1 MIRKRDALEYHSQGR
16 KGKIEVVPTKPCTT
30 ARDLSLAYTPGVAD
44 PCLEIARDP
53 DLAYEYTAKGNLVAV
68 VTNGTAV
75 LGLGNIGAI
84 AGKPVMEGKGVLFKR
99 FADIDV
105 FDIELN
111 ADAAEDVI
119 RVVKALEPTFG
130 GINLEDIKAP
140 ECFIIEEKLKEIMSI
155 PVFHDDQ
162 HGTAIIGA
170 AAFLNACALQGKD
183 PKKVKIIIS
192 GAGAA
197 AIAMANLLM
206 ELGVPRAAFY
216 LCDSQGVVYE
226 GRASGINEYKAKF
239 IQQTKDRTLGDAMR
253 GADVFLGV
261 SSAGLVTKEMVASM
275 ADKPIIFAMANPVPE
290 ISYPEAISVRSDLV
304 MATGRSDY
312 PNQVNNVLGFPF
324 IFRGALDVRAR
335 QINTAMKLAA
345 VHALAALARED
356 VPDSVSAAYGG
367 QKFKFG
373 PEYIIPKPFDSR
385 VLLWVAPAVA
395 KAAIDSGVARLHLD
409 MDAYRERLEGL
420 LGRSREVMRKIINRA
435 KKDPI
440 RLVFP
445 EGDNEKILRAC
456 QVIMD
461 EGIATPV
468 LLGEASEI
476 QRKSAE
482 LGLDLS
488 GIEIIR
494 PKEHPRGEEFIQ
506 KYYESRQRKGITK
519 HQATRILRHDY
530 NTFSM
535 MMVKEGLVDGVISG
549 IDSNYSDVI
558 RPALQVF
565 GTAPGIKRVAGM
577 YMLILKNDVKF
588 FADTTVNISPD
599 AEALSEIASNCADTM
614 RRLGIE
620 PRIAMISYSNFGE
633 TRNADTEKVAHA
645 TELIKRRRPDLMV
658 DGEMQIDAAVVPESR
673 EKAFPFSSLKGE
685 ANLLIFPDLSSGNV
699 AYKLMWR
706 LGGAEAVGPILVG
719 MAKPVNVLQR
729 DCSVDQVV
737 NIAAI
742 TALKA
747 KGALEG

>member
-16 KGKIEVVPTKPCTT
+16 KGKVEVIPSKPCTT
-30 ARDLSLAYTPGVAD
+30 QRDLSLAYTPGVAE
-44 PCLEIARDP
+44 PCLEIAKDP

-75 LGLGNIGAI
+75 LGLGNIGAV

-105 FDIELN
+105 FDIEIN
-111 ADAAEDVI
+111 ANTADEVI
-119 RVVKALEPTFG
+119 NVVKALEPTFG

-140 ECFIIEEKLKEIMSI
+140 ECFVIEEKLKELMSI

-170 AAFLNACALQGKD
+170 AAFLNACELQNKD
-183 PKKVKIIIS
+183 PKKVKIVIS

-206 ELGVPRAAFY
+206 DLGVPREAFF
-216 LCDSQGVVYE
+216 LVDSQGVVYE
-226 GRASGINEYKAKF
+226 GRSSGINEYKAKF
-239 IQQTKDRTLGDAMR
+239 IQKTEARTLADAMR

-290 ISYPEAISVRSDLV
+290 ISYPEACEARTDLV

-335 QINTAMKLAA
+335 QINTQMKLAA
-345 VHALAALARED
+345 VRALADLAKED

-395 KAAIDSGVARLHLD
+395 KAAIDSGVARVNLD
-409 MDAYRERLEGL
+409 MDAYKERLESL

-435 KKDPI
+435 KREPI
-440 RLVFP
+440 RIVFP

-456 QVIMD
+456 QVISD
-461 EGIATPV
+461 EGIAQPI
-468 LLGEASEI
+468 LLGEVAVI
-476 QRKSAE
+476 QKKIEE

-488 GIEIIR
+488 GAEFIR
-494 PKEHPRGEEFIQ
+494 PREYPRCEEFIQ
-506 KYYESRQRKGITK
+506 KYYESRQRKGLTRY
-519 HQATRILRHDY
+519 QAMRTIRHEY
-530 NTFSM
+530 NTFAM
-535 MMVKEGLVDGVISG
+535 MMVKEGLADGVISG
-549 IDSNYSDVI
+549 IEANYPDVI

-565 GTAPGIKRVAGM
+565 GTAPGVKRVAGM
-577 YMLILKNDVKF
+577 YMMILKNDVKF
-588 FADTTVNISPD
+588 FADTTVNTNPD
-599 AEALSEIASNCADTM
+599 AEALAEIAVNCADMVT
-614 RRLGIE
+614 RLGIE

-633 TRNADTEKVAHA
+633 TRNADTEKSARAVD
-645 TELIKRRRPDLMV
+645 LIRKRRPDLMV
-658 DGEMQIDAAVVPESR
+658 DGEMQIDAAVVTEVR
-673 EKAFPFSSLKGE
+673 EKAFPFSTLKDN
-685 ANLLIFPDLSSGNV
+685 ANVLIFPDLSSGNV

>member
-16 KGKIEVVPTKPCTT
+16 KGKIEVIPTKPCTT

-44 PCLEIARDP
+44 PCLEIAREP

-75 LGLGNIGAI
+75 LGLGNIGAL
-84 AGKPVMEGKGVLFKR
+84 AGKPVMEGKGILFKR

-111 ADAAEDVI
+111 ANTAEEVI
-119 RVVKALEPTFG
+119 QVVKALEPTFG

-140 ECFIIEEKLKEIMSI
+140 ECFVIEEKLKEIMSI

-170 AAFLNACALQGKD
+170 AAFLNACELQHKD
-183 PKKVKIIIS
+183 PKKVKIVIS

-206 ELGVPRAAFY
+206 DLGVPREAFF

-226 GRASGINEYKAKF
+226 GRTSGINEYKAKF
-239 IQQTKDRTLGDAMR
+239 IQNTKDRTLADVMR

-290 ISYPEAISVRSDLV
+290 ISYPDAISVRSDLV

-335 QINTAMKLAA
+335 QINTEMKLAA
-345 VHALAALARED
+345 VRALAALARED

-395 KAAIDSGVARLHLD
+395 QAAIDSGVARLPLN
-409 MDAYRERLEGL
+409 MDTYLEKLEGL

-435 KKDPI
+435 KLDPI
-440 RLVFP
+440 RIIFP
-445 EGDNEKILRAC
+445 EGSNEKILRAC
-456 QVIMD
+456 QVILD
-461 EGIATPV
+461 EGIAKPI
-468 LLGEASEI
+468 LLGEESEL
-476 QRKSAE
+476 RKKIDE

-488 GIEIIR
+488 EAEIIR
-494 PKEHPRGEEFIQ
+494 PREHPQGEEFIR
-506 KYYESRQRKGITK
+506 KYYEERQRKGMTMY
-519 HQATRILRHDY
+519 QATRTLRHDY
-530 NTFSM
+530 NTFAM
-535 MMVKEGLVDGVISG
+535 MMVKEGLADGVISG
-549 IDSNYSDVI
+549 IEANYPDVI

-565 GTAPGIKRVAGM
+565 GTAPGVKRVAGM

-588 FADTTVNISPD
+588 FADTTVNINPD
-599 AEALSEIASNCADTM
+599 AEALSEIATNCADM
-614 RRLGIE
+614 MARLGIE

-645 TELIKRRRPDLMV
+645 TALIKKRRPDLMV
-658 DGEMQIDAAVVPESR
+658 DGEMQIDAAVVPEAR
-673 EKAFPFSSLKGE
+673 ETSFPFSSLKGE